1 MDKYIRGGTALL
13 DGKLK
18 RADLLIGDGK
28 LIAASAGLR
37 SSAAATVIDATG
49 LVVAPA
55 FCDLHVHLREPGF
68 EQKETI
74 ETGTFAAARGGF
86 TTVCAMPNLSPVP
99 DCAENLE
106 EQLARIARF
115 SAVEVL
121 PYGAITR
128 GQKGAE
134 VSDLEAMARFVA
146 GFSDDGRGV
155 QSDERMREAMTRAR
169 ALGLPIAAHCEDES
183 LLCGGSVSE
192 GYAKAHGMAGISN
205 ESEWRQ
211 IERDLALVRE
221 TGCRY
226 HICHLSTAE
235 GVALIR
241 GAKHEGLP
249 VTCEVT
255 PHHLLLCED
264 DITSDSGRF
273 KMNPPLRSAAD
284 RDALLAGLLDG
295 TVDCIATDHA
305 PHAEAEKAGG
315 LACSA
320 FGVVGL
326 ETAYAA
332 SLTATDGRVPHE
344 TVLHALGLGARGVL
358 GRTWRTGDWVLL
370 DPAAQETVK
379 PEHFISMG
387 RSTPFEGR
395 SLSGQV
401 LMTLRDGRIIWR
413 HPAADRR
420 MNV

>member
-37 SSAAATVIDATG
+37 SSSAATVIDATG

-169 ALGLPIAAHCEDES
+169 ALGLPIVAHCEDES

-241 GAKHEGLP
+241 RAKHEGLP

-315 LACSA
+315 LASSA

-358 GRTWRTGDWVLL
+358 GRPWRTGDWVLL